1 MKAAGYIGGM
11 LGVGIEAMAAPYRKV
26 RLDIVTG
33 KFVFLDDLT
42 NTGVANEDEK
52 VVKFF
57 SSSYNS
63 KDSKLYLYIND
74 ELQCILKKET
84 WFRYSVT
91 NTGDTILL
99 TVVSENGFRTTK
111 TIINQ
116 SVNAEVYLII
126 DKKRKVPL
134 VNKVYSQKVRGI
146 ENMMIPK
153 NSVYKDA
160 ESHNTLK

>member
-1 MKAAGYIGGM
+1 MQNATSNKCIIGYVEKKWTYTKIQ
-11 LGVGIEAMAAPYRKV
+11 A
-26 RLDIVTG
+26 
-33 KFVFLDDLT
+33 FLKNDVD
-42 NTGVANEDEK
+42 K

-74 ELQCILKKET
+74 ELQCVLKKET
-84 WFRYSVT
+84 WYWYGVT

-126 DKKRKVPL
+126 DK
-134 VNKVYSQKVRGI
+134 
-146 ENMMIPK
+146 
-153 NSVYKDA
+153 
-160 ESHNTLK
+160 